1 MMDASRK
8 AAVEIERWIAMKK
21 KIGLFGVVSTGVG
34 MIIATSCFIPLA
46 SGASSVGVA
55 FVPAIVLVCAINML
69 AAASIAELGALM
81 PNLTGGL
88 AQYTLVGLG
97 PFVTIV
103 TMIGGYFVSNIFAAP
118 AEGAMFANVMTAFL
132 GDELPTAC
140 YSVTLTIVLIIIN
153 LRGVQVSTLVQSVI
167 AAIMVTSLLALGLIG
182 ALGLGS
188 GAEAAQPLVLDTDL
202 SDILPLTTTAFWLF
216 IGSEFIIPLGKDMK
230 APKRDIPRAMFL
242 SLAIMCVIQ
251 SLMVFGFAHYTPWD
265 ELAASDA
272 PHILYAENMLGGIGR
287 VWIIIVAILAAVSTQ
302 NSIIGCVAE
311 ICCGMA
317 KIGLLPALFQR
328 KNRHGAPYVVILL
341 LGVLTILIEATGLS
355 SGDSIQ
361 FLILAASLFW
371 MISYI
376 AAHVNVMVLRK
387 SAPHVPRTYRVP
399 GYPFLQIFS
408 IIGTLY
414 MIVHISPDATERLE
428 IFAIAIISTLLLAL
442 YAYVWVRTRLHISI
456 FHRVPL
462 AKVMAMEDPIYYLC
476 RHPHGIDPA
485 AKPVP
490 PIET

>member
-1 MMDASRK
+1 MR
-8 AAVEIERWIAMKK
+8 EIQSSGR
-21 KIGLFGVVSTGVG
+21 LRL
-34 MIIATSCFIPLA
+34 PL
-46 SGASSVGVA
+46 SFHPSSFQRGK
-55 FVPAIVLVCAINML
+55 
-69 AAASIAELGALM
+69 
-81 PNLTGGL
+81 
-88 AQYTLVGLG
+88 
-97 PFVTIV
+97 
-103 TMIGGYFVSNIFAAP
+103 SNIFAAP

-132 GDELPTAC
+132 GDTLPTAF
-140 YSVTLTIVLIIIN
+140 YSVTLTIVLIFIN
-153 LRGVQVSTLVQSVI
+153 LRGVKVSTLVQSVI
-167 AAIMVTSLLALGLIG
+167 AAVMVTSLFALGFVGAAGIG
-182 ALGLGS
+182 TGDAVT
-188 GAEAAQPLVLDTDL
+188 QPLMLDTRL

-251 SLMVFGFAHYTPWD
+251 SLMVAGFAHYTPWD

-328 KNRHGAPYVVILL
+328 KDRHGAPYVVILL
-341 LGVLTILIEATGLS
+341 LGILTILIEATGLS
-355 SGDSIQ
+355 SGDAIQ

-376 AAHVNVMVLRK
+376 VSHINVMVLRH

-399 GYPFLQIFS
+399 GYPVLQLFAIV
-408 IIGTLY
+408 GTLY
-414 MIVHISPDATERLE
+414 MIWHISPDASERLE
-428 IFAIAIISTLLLAL
+428 IFAITGVSTLLLAI
-442 YAYVWVRTRLHISI
+442 YAYVWVRKRLHISI

-462 AKVMAMEDPIYYLC
+462 SKVMAMEDPLYYLC
-476 RHPHGIDPA
+476 RHPQSAPTPPNA
-485 AKPVP
+485 APRA
-490 PIET
+490 EA

>member
-1 MMDASRK
+1 MQS
-8 AAVEIERWIAMKK
+8 
-21 KIGLFGVVSTGVG
+21 KIGLFGAVSTGVG

-46 SGASSVGVA
+46 SGASSVGVT
-55 FVPAIVLVCAINML
+55 FIPAILLVCAINML

-132 GDELPTAC
+132 GDTLPTAF
-140 YSVTLTIVLIIIN
+140 YSVTLTIVLIFIN
-153 LRGVQVSTLVQSVI
+153 LRGVKVSTLVQSVI
-167 AAIMVTSLLALGLIG
+167 AAVMVTSLFALGFVGAAGIG
-182 ALGLGS
+182 TGDAVT
-188 GAEAAQPLVLDTDL
+188 QPLMLDTRL

-251 SLMVFGFAHYTPWD
+251 SLMVLGFAHYTPWD

-341 LGVLTILIEATGLS
+341 LGILTILIEATGLS
-355 SGDSIQ
+355 SGDAIQ

-376 AAHVNVMVLRK
+376 VSHINVMVLRH

-399 GYPFLQIFS
+399 GYPVLQLFAIV
-408 IIGTLY
+408 GTLY
-414 MIVHISPDATERLE
+414 MIWHISPDASERLE
-428 IFAIAIISTLLLAL
+428 IFAITGVSTLLLAI
-442 YAYVWVRTRLHISI
+442 YAYVWVRKRLHISI

-462 AKVMAMEDPIYYLC
+462 SKVMAMEDPLYYLC
-476 RHPHGIDPA
+476 RHPQSAPTPPNA
-485 AKPVP
+485 APRA
-490 PIET
+490 EA

>member
-1 MMDASRK
+1 MQS
-8 AAVEIERWIAMKK
+8 
-21 KIGLFGVVSTGVG
+21 KIGLFGAVSTGVG

-46 SGASSVGVA
+46 SGASSVGIT
-55 FVPAIVLVCAINML
+55 FIPAIILVCAINML

-103 TMIGGYFVSNIFAAP
+103 TMIGGYFVGNIFAAP

-132 GDELPTAC
+132 GDTLPTAF
-140 YSVTLTIVLIIIN
+140 YSVTLTIVLILIN
-153 LRGVQVSTLVQSVI
+153 LRGVKVSTLVQSVI
-167 AAIMVTSLLALGLIG
+167 AAVMVTSLFALGFLG
-182 ALGLGS
+182 AAGLGT
-188 GAEAAQPLVLDTDL
+188 GEETAQPLVLSTDL
-202 SDILPLTTTAFWLF
+202 DDILPLTTTAFWLF
-216 IGSEFIIPLGKDMK
+216 IGSEFIIPLGKDMQN
-230 APKRDIPRAMFL
+230 PKRDVPRAMFL

-251 SLMVFGFAHYTPWD
+251 SLMTAGFAHYTPWD
-265 ELAASDA
+265 ELAVSDS
-272 PHILYAENMLGGIGR
+272 PHILYAVNMLGGLGR

-341 LGVLTILIEATGLS
+341 LGILTILIEATGLS
-355 SGDSIQ
+355 SGSAIQ
-361 FLILAASLFW
+361 FLILVASLFQ

-376 AAHVNVMVLRK
+376 VSHINVMVLRQN
-387 SAPHVPRTYRVP
+387 APQVPRTYRVP
-399 GYPFLQIFS
+399 GYPVLQLFAIAS
-408 IIGTLY
+408 TLY
-414 MIVHISPDATERLE
+414 MIWHISPDPAERLG
-428 IFAIAIISTLLLAL
+428 IFAITGASTLLLAI
-442 YAYVWVRTRLHISI
+442 YAYVWVRKRLHISI

-462 AKVMAMEDPIYYLC
+462 SKVMAMEDPLYYLC
-476 RHPHGIDPA
+476 RHPQHAPA
-485 AKPVP
+485 P
-490 PIET
+490 PDAAPRAEA

>member
-1 MMDASRK
+1 MQS
-8 AAVEIERWIAMKK
+8 
-21 KIGLFGVVSTGVG
+21 KIGLFGAVSTGVG

-46 SGASSVGVA
+46 SGASSVGIT
-55 FVPAIVLVCAINML
+55 FIPAIILVCAINML

-103 TMIGGYFVSNIFAAP
+103 TMIGGYFVGNIFAAP

-132 GDELPTAC
+132 GDTLPTAF
-140 YSVTLTIVLIIIN
+140 YSVTLTIVLILIN
-153 LRGVQVSTLVQSVI
+153 LRGVKVSTLVQSVI
-167 AAIMVTSLLALGLIG
+167 AAVMVTSLFALGFLG
-182 ALGLGS
+182 AAGLGT
-188 GAEAAQPLVLDTDL
+188 GEETAQPLVLSTDL
-202 SDILPLTTTAFWLF
+202 DDILPLTTTAFWLF
-216 IGSEFIIPLGKDMK
+216 IGSEFIIPLGKDMQN
-230 APKRDIPRAMFL
+230 PKRDVPRAMFL

-251 SLMVFGFAHYTPWD
+251 SLMTAGFAHYTPWD
-265 ELAASDA
+265 ELAVSDS
-272 PHILYAENMLGGIGR
+272 PHILYAVNMLGGLGR

-341 LGVLTILIEATGLS
+341 LGILTILIEATGLS
-355 SGDSIQ
+355 SGDAIQ

-376 AAHVNVMVLRK
+376 VSHINVMVLRH
-387 SAPHVPRTYRVP
+387 SAPQVPRTYRVP
-399 GYPFLQIFS
+399 GYPVLQLFAIV
-408 IIGTLY
+408 GTLY
-414 MIVHISPDATERLE
+414 MIWHISPDPSERLE
-428 IFAIAIISTLLLAL
+428 IFAITGVSTLLLAI
-442 YAYVWVRTRLHISI
+442 YAYVWVRKRLHISI

-462 AKVMAMEDPIYYLC
+462 SKVMAMEDPLYYLC
-476 RHPHGIDPA
+476 RHPQSTPTPPDA
-485 AKPVP
+485 APRA
-490 PIET
+490 EA

>member
-1 MMDASRK
+1 
-8 AAVEIERWIAMKK
+8 
-21 KIGLFGVVSTGVG
+21 
-34 MIIATSCFIPLA
+34 
-46 SGASSVGVA
+46 
-55 FVPAIVLVCAINML
+55 
-69 AAASIAELGALM
+69 
-81 PNLTGGL
+81 
-88 AQYTLVGLG
+88 
-97 PFVTIV
+97 
-103 TMIGGYFVSNIFAAP
+103 
-118 AEGAMFANVMTAFL
+118 MFANVMTAFL
-132 GDELPTAC
+132 GNTLPTAF
-140 YSVTLTIVLIIIN
+140 YSVTLTIALIFIN
-153 LRGVQVSTLVQSVI
+153 LRGVKVSTLVQSVI
-167 AAIMVTSLLALGLIG
+167 AAVMVTSLFALGFVGAAGIG
-182 ALGLGS
+182 TGDAVT
-188 GAEAAQPLVLDTDL
+188 QPLMLDTRL

-251 SLMVFGFAHYTPWD
+251 SLMVLGFAHYTPWD

-328 KNRHGAPYVVILL
+328 KDRHGAPYVVILL
-341 LGVLTILIEATGLS
+341 LGILTILIEATGLS
-355 SGDSIQ
+355 SGDAIQ

-376 AAHVNVMVLRK
+376 VSHINVMVLRH

-399 GYPFLQIFS
+399 GYPVLQLFAIV
-408 IIGTLY
+408 GTLY
-414 MIVHISPDATERLE
+414 MIWHISPDASERLE
-428 IFAIAIISTLLLAL
+428 IFAITGVSTLLLAI
-442 YAYVWVRTRLHISI
+442 YAYVWVRKRLHISI

-462 AKVMAMEDPIYYLC
+462 SKVMAMEDPLYYLC
-476 RHPHGIDPA
+476 RHPQSAPTPPNA
-485 AKPVP
+485 APRA
-490 PIET
+490 EA

>member
-1 MMDASRK
+1 MQS
-8 AAVEIERWIAMKK
+8 
-21 KIGLFGVVSTGVG
+21 KIGLFGAVSTGVG
-34 MIIATSCFIPLA
+34 MIIATSCFIPLV
-46 SGASSVGVA
+46 SGASSVGVT
-55 FVPAIVLVCAINML
+55 FIPAILLVCAINML

-132 GDELPTAC
+132 GNTLPTAF
-140 YSVTLTIVLIIIN
+140 YSVTLTIALIFIN
-153 LRGVQVSTLVQSVI
+153 LRGVKVSTLVQSVI
-167 AAIMVTSLLALGLIG
+167 AAVMVTSLFALGFVGAAGIG
-182 ALGLGS
+182 TGDAVT
-188 GAEAAQPLVLDTDL
+188 QPLMLDTRL

-251 SLMVFGFAHYTPWD
+251 SLMVAGFAHYTPWD

-272 PHILYAENMLGGIGR
+272 PHILYAENMLGSIGR

-328 KNRHGAPYVVILL
+328 KDRHGAPYVVILL
-341 LGVLTILIEATGLS
+341 LGILTILIEATGLS
-355 SGDSIQ
+355 SGDAIQ

-376 AAHVNVMVLRK
+376 VSHINVMVLRH

-399 GYPFLQIFS
+399 GYPVLQLFAIV
-408 IIGTLY
+408 GTLY
-414 MIVHISPDATERLE
+414 MIWHISPDASERLE
-428 IFAIAIISTLLLAL
+428 IFAITGVSTLLLAI
-442 YAYVWVRTRLHISI
+442 YAYVWVRKRLHISI

-462 AKVMAMEDPIYYLC
+462 SKVMAMEDPLYYLC
-476 RHPHGIDPA
+476 RHPQSAPTPPNA
-485 AKPVP
+485 APRA
-490 PIET
+490 EA

>member
-1 MMDASRK
+1 MQS
-8 AAVEIERWIAMKK
+8 
-21 KIGLFGVVSTGVG
+21 KIGLFGAVSTGVG

-46 SGASSVGVA
+46 SGASSVGVT
-55 FVPAIVLVCAINML
+55 FIPAILLVCAINML

-132 GDELPTAC
+132 GNTLPTAF
-140 YSVTLTIVLIIIN
+140 YSVTLTIALIFIN
-153 LRGVQVSTLVQSVI
+153 LRGVKVSTLVQSVI
-167 AAIMVTSLLALGLIG
+167 AAVMVTSLFALGFVGAAGIG
-182 ALGLGS
+182 TGDAVT
-188 GAEAAQPLVLDTDL
+188 QPLMLDTRL

-251 SLMVFGFAHYTPWD
+251 SLMVAGFAHYTPWD

-272 PHILYAENMLGGIGR
+272 PHILYAENMLGSIGR

-341 LGVLTILIEATGLS
+341 LGILTILIEATGLS
-355 SGDSIQ
+355 SGDAIQ

-376 AAHVNVMVLRK
+376 VSHINVMVLRH

-399 GYPFLQIFS
+399 GYPVLQLFAIV
-408 IIGTLY
+408 GTLY
-414 MIVHISPDATERLE
+414 MIWHISPDASERLE
-428 IFAIAIISTLLLAL
+428 IFAITGVSTLLLAI
-442 YAYVWVRTRLHISI
+442 YAYVWVRKRLHISI

-462 AKVMAMEDPIYYLC
+462 SKVMAMEDPLYYLC
-476 RHPHGIDPA
+476 RHPQSAPTPPNA
-485 AKPVP
+485 APRA
-490 PIET
+490 EA

>member
-1 MMDASRK
+1 MQS
-8 AAVEIERWIAMKK
+8 
-21 KIGLFGVVSTGVG
+21 KIGLFGAVSTGVG

-46 SGASSVGVA
+46 SGASSVGVT
-55 FVPAIVLVCAINML
+55 FIPAILLVCAINML

-132 GDELPTAC
+132 GDTLPTAF
-140 YSVTLTIVLIIIN
+140 YSVTLTIVLIFIN
-153 LRGVQVSTLVQSVI
+153 LRGVKVSTLVQSVI
-167 AAIMVTSLLALGLIG
+167 AAVMVTSLFALGFVGAAGIG
-182 ALGLGS
+182 TGDAVT
-188 GAEAAQPLVLDTDL
+188 QPLMLDTRL

-341 LGVLTILIEATGLS
+341 LGILTILIEATGLS
-355 SGDSIQ
+355 SGDAIQ

-376 AAHVNVMVLRK
+376 VSHINVMVLRR
-387 SAPHVPRTYRVP
+387 SAPQVPRTYRVP
-399 GYPFLQIFS
+399 GYPVLQLFAIV
-408 IIGTLY
+408 GTLY
-414 MIVHISPDATERLE
+414 MIWHISPDASERLE
-428 IFAIAIISTLLLAL
+428 IFAITGVSTLLLAI
-442 YAYVWVRTRLHISI
+442 YAYVWVRKRLHISI

-462 AKVMAMEDPIYYLC
+462 SKVMAMEDPLYYLC
-476 RHPHGIDPA
+476 RHPQSAPTPPNA
-485 AKPVP
+485 APRA
-490 PIET
+490 EA

>member
-1 MMDASRK
+1 MQS
-8 AAVEIERWIAMKK
+8 
-21 KIGLFGVVSTGVG
+21 KIGLFGAVSTGVG

-46 SGASSVGVA
+46 SGASSVGVT
-55 FVPAIVLVCAINML
+55 FIPAILLVCAINML

-132 GDELPTAC
+132 GDTLPTAF
-140 YSVTLTIVLIIIN
+140 YSVTLTIALIFIN
-153 LRGVQVSTLVQSVI
+153 LRGVKVSTLVQSVI
-167 AAIMVTSLLALGLIG
+167 AAVMVTSLFALGFVGAAGIG
-182 ALGLGS
+182 TGDAV
-188 GAEAAQPLVLDTDL
+188 AQPLVLDTELD
-202 SDILPLTTTAFWLF
+202 DILPLTTTAFWLF

-251 SLMVFGFAHYTPWD
+251 SLMVAGFAHYTPWD

-341 LGVLTILIEATGLS
+341 LGILTILIEATGLS
-355 SGDSIQ
+355 SGDAIQ

-376 AAHVNVMVLRK
+376 VSHINVMVLRH
-387 SAPHVPRTYRVP
+387 STPQVPRTYRVP
-399 GYPFLQIFS
+399 GYPVLQLFAIV
-408 IIGTLY
+408 GTLY
-414 MIVHISPDATERLE
+414 MIWHISPDASERLE
-428 IFAIAIISTLLLAL
+428 IFAITGVSTLLLAI
-442 YAYVWVRTRLHISI
+442 YAYVWVRKRLHISI

-462 AKVMAMEDPIYYLC
+462 SKVMAMEDPLYYLC
-476 RHPHGIDPA
+476 RHPQHVPTPPDA
-485 AKPVP
+485 APRA
-490 PIET
+490 EA

>member
-1 MMDASRK
+1 MQS
-8 AAVEIERWIAMKK
+8 
-21 KIGLFGVVSTGVG
+21 KIGLFGAVSTGVG

-46 SGASSVGVA
+46 SGASSVGVT
-55 FVPAIVLVCAINML
+55 FIPAILLVCAINML

-132 GDELPTAC
+132 GDTLPTAF
-140 YSVTLTIVLIIIN
+140 YSVTLTIVLIFIN
-153 LRGVQVSTLVQSVI
+153 LRGVKVSTLVQSVI
-167 AAIMVTSLLALGLIG
+167 AAVMVTSLFALGFVGAAGIG
-182 ALGLGS
+182 TGDAVT
-188 GAEAAQPLVLDTDL
+188 QPLMLDTRL

-251 SLMVFGFAHYTPWD
+251 SLMVAGFAHYTPWD

-272 PHILYAENMLGGIGR
+272 PHILYAENMLGSIGR

-341 LGVLTILIEATGLS
+341 LGILTILIEATGLS
-355 SGDSIQ
+355 SGDAIQ

-376 AAHVNVMVLRK
+376 VSHINVMVLRR
-387 SAPHVPRTYRVP
+387 SAPQVPRTYRVP
-399 GYPFLQIFS
+399 GYPVLQLFAIV
-408 IIGTLY
+408 GTLY
-414 MIVHISPDATERLE
+414 MIWHISPDASERLE
-428 IFAIAIISTLLLAL
+428 IFAITGVSTLLLAI
-442 YAYVWVRTRLHISI
+442 YAYVWVRKRLHISI

-462 AKVMAMEDPIYYLC
+462 SKVMAMEDPLYYLC
-476 RHPHGIDPA
+476 RHPQSAPTPPNA
-485 AKPVP
+485 APRA
-490 PIET
+490 EA

>member
-1 MMDASRK
+1 
-8 AAVEIERWIAMKK
+8 
-21 KIGLFGVVSTGVG
+21 
-34 MIIATSCFIPLA
+34 
-46 SGASSVGVA
+46 
-55 FVPAIVLVCAINML
+55 
-69 AAASIAELGALM
+69 
-81 PNLTGGL
+81 
-88 AQYTLVGLG
+88 
-97 PFVTIV
+97 
-103 TMIGGYFVSNIFAAP
+103 AAP

-132 GDELPTAC
+132 GDTLPTAF
-140 YSVTLTIVLIIIN
+140 YSVTLTIVLIFIN
-153 LRGVQVSTLVQSVI
+153 LRGVKVSTLVQSVI
-167 AAIMVTSLLALGLIG
+167 AAVMVTSLFALGFVGAAGIG
-182 ALGLGS
+182 TGDAVT
-188 GAEAAQPLVLDTDL
+188 QPLMLDTRL

-251 SLMVFGFAHYTPWD
+251 SLMVAGFAHYTPWD

-272 PHILYAENMLGGIGR
+272 PHILYAENMLGSIGR

-328 KNRHGAPYVVILL
+328 KDRHGAPYVVILL
-341 LGVLTILIEATGLS
+341 LGILTILIEATGLS
-355 SGDSIQ
+355 SGDAIQ

-376 AAHVNVMVLRK
+376 VSHINVMVLRH

-399 GYPFLQIFS
+399 GYPVLQLFAIV
-408 IIGTLY
+408 GTLY
-414 MIVHISPDATERLE
+414 MIWHISPDASERLE
-428 IFAIAIISTLLLAL
+428 IFAITGVSTLLLAI
-442 YAYVWVRTRLHISI
+442 YAYVWVRKRLHISI

-462 AKVMAMEDPIYYLC
+462 SKVMAMEDPLYYLC
-476 RHPHGIDPA
+476 RHPQSAPTPPNA
-485 AKPVP
+485 APRA
-490 PIET
+490 EA

>member
-1 MMDASRK
+1 MQS
-8 AAVEIERWIAMKK
+8 
-21 KIGLFGVVSTGVG
+21 KIGLFGAVSTGVG

-46 SGASSVGVA
+46 SGASSVGVT
-55 FVPAIVLVCAINML
+55 FIPAILLVCAINML

-132 GDELPTAC
+132 GDTLPTAF
-140 YSVTLTIVLIIIN
+140 YSVTLTIALIFIN
-153 LRGVQVSTLVQSVI
+153 LRGVKVSTLVQSVI
-167 AAIMVTSLLALGLIG
+167 AAVMVTSLFALGFVGAAGIG
-182 ALGLGS
+182 TGDAV
-188 GAEAAQPLVLDTDL
+188 AQPLVLDTELD
-202 SDILPLTTTAFWLF
+202 DILPLTTTAFWLF

-251 SLMVFGFAHYTPWD
+251 SLMVAGFAHYTPWD

-272 PHILYAENMLGGIGR
+272 PHILYAANMLGDVGR

-341 LGVLTILIEATGLS
+341 LGILTILIEATGLS
-355 SGDSIQ
+355 SGDAIQ

-376 AAHVNVMVLRK
+376 VSHINVMVLRH
-387 SAPHVPRTYRVP
+387 SAPQVPRTYRVP
-399 GYPFLQIFS
+399 GYPVLQLFAIV
-408 IIGTLY
+408 GTLY
-414 MIVHISPDATERLE
+414 MIWHISPDASERLK
-428 IFAIAIISTLLLAL
+428 IFAITGVSTLLLAI
-442 YAYVWVRTRLHISI
+442 YAYVWVRKRLHISI

-462 AKVMAMEDPIYYLC
+462 SKVMAMEDPLYYLC
-476 RHPHGIDPA
+476 RHPQHVPTPPDA
-485 AKPVP
+485 APRA
-490 PIET
+490 EA

>member
-1 MMDASRK
+1 MQS
-8 AAVEIERWIAMKK
+8 
-21 KIGLFGVVSTGVG
+21 KIGLFGAVSTGVG

-46 SGASSVGVA
+46 SGASSVGVT
-55 FVPAIVLVCAINML
+55 FIPAILLVCAINML

-132 GDELPTAC
+132 GNTLPTAF
-140 YSVTLTIVLIIIN
+140 YSVTLTIALIFIN
-153 LRGVQVSTLVQSVI
+153 LRGVKVSTLVQSVI
-167 AAIMVTSLLALGLIG
+167 AAVMVTSLFALGFVGAAGIG
-182 ALGLGS
+182 TGDAVT
-188 GAEAAQPLVLDTDL
+188 QPLMLDTRL

-251 SLMVFGFAHYTPWD
+251 SLMVAGFAHYTPWD

-272 PHILYAENMLGGIGR
+272 PHILYAENMLGSIGR

-328 KNRHGAPYVVILL
+328 KDRHGAPYVVILL
-341 LGVLTILIEATGLS
+341 LGILTILIEATGLS
-355 SGDSIQ
+355 SGDAIQ

-376 AAHVNVMVLRK
+376 VSHINVMVLRH

-399 GYPFLQIFS
+399 GYPVLQLFAIV
-408 IIGTLY
+408 GTLY
-414 MIVHISPDATERLE
+414 MIWHISPDASERLE
-428 IFAIAIISTLLLAL
+428 IFAITGVSTLLLAI
-442 YAYVWVRTRLHISI
+442 YAYVWVRKRLHISI

-462 AKVMAMEDPIYYLC
+462 SKVMAMEDPLYYLC
-476 RHPHGIDPA
+476 RHPQSAPTPPNA
-485 AKPVP
+485 APRA
-490 PIET
+490 EA

>member
-1 MMDASRK
+1 MQS
-8 AAVEIERWIAMKK
+8 
-21 KIGLFGVVSTGVG
+21 KIGLFGAVSTGVG

-46 SGASSVGVA
+46 SGASSVGVT
-55 FVPAIVLVCAINML
+55 FIPAILLVCAINML

-132 GDELPTAC
+132 GDTLPTAF
-140 YSVTLTIVLIIIN
+140 YSVTLTIALIFIN
-153 LRGVQVSTLVQSVI
+153 LRGVKVSTLVQSVI
-167 AAIMVTSLLALGLIG
+167 AAVMVTSLFALGFVGAAGIG
-182 ALGLGS
+182 TGDTV
-188 GAEAAQPLVLDTDL
+188 AQPLVLDTELD
-202 SDILPLTTTAFWLF
+202 DILPLTTTAFWLF

-251 SLMVFGFAHYTPWD
+251 SLMVAGFAHYTPWD

-272 PHILYAENMLGGIGR
+272 PHILYAANMLGDVGR

-341 LGVLTILIEATGLS
+341 LGILTILIEATGLS
-355 SGDSIQ
+355 SGDAIQ

-376 AAHVNVMVLRK
+376 VSHINVMVLRH
-387 SAPHVPRTYRVP
+387 SAPQVPRTYRVP
-399 GYPFLQIFS
+399 GYPVLQLFAIV
-408 IIGTLY
+408 GTLY
-414 MIVHISPDATERLE
+414 MIWHISPDASERLE
-428 IFAIAIISTLLLAL
+428 IFAITGVSTLLLAI
-442 YAYVWVRTRLHISI
+442 YAYVWVRKRLHISI

-462 AKVMAMEDPIYYLC
+462 SKVMAMEDPLYYLC
-476 RHPHGIDPA
+476 RHPQHMPTPPDA
-485 AKPVP
+485 APRA
-490 PIET
+490 EA

>member
-1 MMDASRK
+1 MQS
-8 AAVEIERWIAMKK
+8 
-21 KIGLFGVVSTGVG
+21 KIGLFGAVSTGVG

-46 SGASSVGVA
+46 SGASSVGVT
-55 FVPAIVLVCAINML
+55 FIPAIFLVCAINML

-118 AEGAMFANVMTAFL
+118 AEGAMFANVMTSFL
-132 GDELPTAC
+132 GDTLPTAF
-140 YSVTLTIVLIIIN
+140 YSVTLTIALIFIN
-153 LRGVQVSTLVQSVI
+153 LRGVKVSTLVQSVI
-167 AAIMVTSLLALGLIG
+167 AAVMVTSLFALGFVGAAGIG
-182 ALGLGS
+182 TGDAVT
-188 GAEAAQPLVLDTDL
+188 QPLMLDTRL

-251 SLMVFGFAHYTPWD
+251 SLMVAGFAHYTPWD

-272 PHILYAENMLGGIGR
+272 PHILYAENMLGSIGR

-341 LGVLTILIEATGLS
+341 LGILTILIEATGLS
-355 SGDSIQ
+355 SGDAIQ

-376 AAHVNVMVLRK
+376 VSHINVMVLRR
-387 SAPHVPRTYRVP
+387 SAPQVPRTYRVP
-399 GYPFLQIFS
+399 GYPVLQLFAIV
-408 IIGTLY
+408 GTLY
-414 MIVHISPDATERLE
+414 MIWHISPDASERLE
-428 IFAIAIISTLLLAL
+428 IFAITGVSTLLLAI
-442 YAYVWVRTRLHISI
+442 YAYVWVRKRLHISI

-462 AKVMAMEDPIYYLC
+462 SKVMAMEDPLYYLC
-476 RHPHGIDPA
+476 RHPQSAPTPPNA
-485 AKPVP
+485 APRA
-490 PIET
+490 EA

>member
-1 MMDASRK
+1 MQS
-8 AAVEIERWIAMKK
+8 
-21 KIGLFGVVSTGVG
+21 KIGLFGAVSTGVG

-46 SGASSVGVA
+46 SGASSVGVT
-55 FVPAIVLVCAINML
+55 FIPAILLVCAINML

-132 GDELPTAC
+132 GDTLPTAF
-140 YSVTLTIVLIIIN
+140 YSVTLTIALIFIN
-153 LRGVQVSTLVQSVI
+153 LRGVKVSTLVQSVI
-167 AAIMVTSLLALGLIG
+167 AAVMVTSLFALGFVGAAGIG
-182 ALGLGS
+182 TGDTV
-188 GAEAAQPLVLDTDL
+188 AQPLVLDTELD
-202 SDILPLTTTAFWLF
+202 DILPLTTTAFWLF

-251 SLMVFGFAHYTPWD
+251 SLMVAGFAHYTPWD

-272 PHILYAENMLGGIGR
+272 PHILYAANMLGDVGR

-341 LGVLTILIEATGLS
+341 LGILTILIEATGLS
-355 SGDSIQ
+355 SGDAIQ

-376 AAHVNVMVLRK
+376 VSHINVMVLRR
-387 SAPHVPRTYRVP
+387 SAPQVPRTYRVP
-399 GYPFLQIFS
+399 GYPVLQLFAIV
-408 IIGTLY
+408 GTLY
-414 MIVHISPDATERLE
+414 MIWHISPDASERLE
-428 IFAIAIISTLLLAL
+428 IFAITGVSTLLLAI
-442 YAYVWVRTRLHISI
+442 YAYVWVRKRLHISI

-462 AKVMAMEDPIYYLC
+462 SKVMAMEDPLYYLC
-476 RHPHGIDPA
+476 RHPQHVPTPPDA
-485 AKPVP
+485 APRA
-490 PIET
+490 EA

>member
-1 MMDASRK
+1 MR
-8 AAVEIERWIAMKK
+8 EIQSSGR
-21 KIGLFGVVSTGVG
+21 LRL
-34 MIIATSCFIPLA
+34 PL
-46 SGASSVGVA
+46 SFHPSSFQRGK
-55 FVPAIVLVCAINML
+55 
-69 AAASIAELGALM
+69 
-81 PNLTGGL
+81 
-88 AQYTLVGLG
+88 
-97 PFVTIV
+97 
-103 TMIGGYFVSNIFAAP
+103 SNIFAAP

-132 GDELPTAC
+132 GDTLPTAF
-140 YSVTLTIVLIIIN
+140 YSVTLTIVLIFIN
-153 LRGVQVSTLVQSVI
+153 LRGVKVSTLVQSVI
-167 AAIMVTSLLALGLIG
+167 AAVMVTSLFALGFVGAAGIG
-182 ALGLGS
+182 TGDAVT
-188 GAEAAQPLVLDTDL
+188 QPLMLDTRL

-251 SLMVFGFAHYTPWD
+251 SLMVAGFAHYTPWD

-272 PHILYAENMLGGIGR
+272 PHILYAENMLGSIGR

-328 KNRHGAPYVVILL
+328 KDRHGAPYVVILL
-341 LGVLTILIEATGLS
+341 LGILTILIEATGLS
-355 SGDSIQ
+355 SGDAIQ

-376 AAHVNVMVLRK
+376 VSHINVMVLRH

-399 GYPFLQIFS
+399 GYPVLQLFAIV
-408 IIGTLY
+408 GTLY
-414 MIVHISPDATERLE
+414 MIWHISPDASERLE
-428 IFAIAIISTLLLAL
+428 IFAITGVSTLLLAI
-442 YAYVWVRTRLHISI
+442 YAYVWVRKRLHISI

-462 AKVMAMEDPIYYLC
+462 SKVMAMEDPLYYLC
-476 RHPHGIDPA
+476 RHPQSAPTPPNA
-485 AKPVP
+485 APRA
-490 PIET
+490 EA

>member
-1 MMDASRK
+1 MQS
-8 AAVEIERWIAMKK
+8 
-21 KIGLFGVVSTGVG
+21 KIGLFGAVSTGVG

-46 SGASSVGVA
+46 SGASSVGVT
-55 FVPAIVLVCAINML
+55 FIPAILLVCAINML

-132 GDELPTAC
+132 GNTLPTAF
-140 YSVTLTIVLIIIN
+140 YSVTLTIALIFIN
-153 LRGVQVSTLVQSVI
+153 LRGIKVSTLVQSVI
-167 AAIMVTSLLALGLIG
+167 AAVMVTSLFALGFVGAAGIG
-182 ALGLGS
+182 TGDAVT
-188 GAEAAQPLVLDTDL
+188 QPLMLDTRL

-251 SLMVFGFAHYTPWD
+251 SLMVAGFAHYTPWD

-272 PHILYAENMLGGIGR
+272 PHILYAENMLGSIGR

-328 KNRHGAPYVVILL
+328 KDRHGAPYVVILL
-341 LGVLTILIEATGLS
+341 LGILTILIEATGLS
-355 SGDSIQ
+355 SGDAIQ

-376 AAHVNVMVLRK
+376 VSHINVMVLRH

-399 GYPFLQIFS
+399 GYPVLQLFAIV
-408 IIGTLY
+408 GTLY
-414 MIVHISPDATERLE
+414 MIWHISPDASERLE
-428 IFAIAIISTLLLAL
+428 IFAITGVSTLLLAI
-442 YAYVWVRTRLHISI
+442 YAYVWVRKRLHISI

-462 AKVMAMEDPIYYLC
+462 SKVMAMEDPLYYLC
-476 RHPHGIDPA
+476 RHPQSAPTPPNA
-485 AKPVP
+485 APRA
-490 PIET
+490 EA

>member
-1 MMDASRK
+1 MQS
-8 AAVEIERWIAMKK
+8 
-21 KIGLFGVVSTGVG
+21 KIGLFGAVSTGVG

-46 SGASSVGVA
+46 SGASSVGVT
-55 FVPAIVLVCAINML
+55 FIPAILLVCAINML

-132 GDELPTAC
+132 GDTLPTAF
-140 YSVTLTIVLIIIN
+140 YSVTLTIALIFIN
-153 LRGVQVSTLVQSVI
+153 LRGVKVSTLVQSVI
-167 AAIMVTSLLALGLIG
+167 AAVMVTSLFALGFVGAAGIG
-182 ALGLGS
+182 TGDTV
-188 GAEAAQPLVLDTDL
+188 AQPLVLDTELD
-202 SDILPLTTTAFWLF
+202 DILPLTTTAFWLF

-251 SLMVFGFAHYTPWD
+251 SLMVAGFAHYTPWD

-272 PHILYAENMLGGIGR
+272 PHILYAANMLGDVGR

-341 LGVLTILIEATGLS
+341 LGILTILIEATGLS
-355 SGDSIQ
+355 SGDAIQ

-376 AAHVNVMVLRK
+376 VSHINVMVLRH
-387 SAPHVPRTYRVP
+387 SAPQVPRTYRVP
-399 GYPFLQIFS
+399 GYPVLQLFAIV
-408 IIGTLY
+408 GTLY
-414 MIVHISPDATERLE
+414 MIWHISPDASERLE
-428 IFAIAIISTLLLAL
+428 IFAITGVSTLLLAI
-442 YAYVWVRTRLHISI
+442 YAYVWVRKRLHISI

-462 AKVMAMEDPIYYLC
+462 SKVMAMEDPLYYLC
-476 RHPHGIDPA
+476 RHSQHVPTPPDA
-485 AKPVP
+485 APRA
-490 PIET
+490 EA

>member
-1 MMDASRK
+1 MQS
-8 AAVEIERWIAMKK
+8 
-21 KIGLFGVVSTGVG
+21 KIGLFGAVSTGVG

-46 SGASSVGVA
+46 SGASSVGVT
-55 FVPAIVLVCAINML
+55 FIPAILLVCAINML

-132 GDELPTAC
+132 GDTLPTAF
-140 YSVTLTIVLIIIN
+140 YSVTLTIVLIFIN
-153 LRGVQVSTLVQSVI
+153 LRGVKVSTLVQSVI
-167 AAIMVTSLLALGLIG
+167 AAVMVTSLFALGFVGAAGIG
-182 ALGLGS
+182 TGDPV
-188 GAEAAQPLVLDTDL
+188 AQPLVLDTELD
-202 SDILPLTTTAFWLF
+202 DILPLTTTAFWLF

-251 SLMVFGFAHYTPWD
+251 SLMVAGFAHYTPWD

-272 PHILYAENMLGGIGR
+272 PHILYAENMLGSIGR

-341 LGVLTILIEATGLS
+341 LGILTILIEATGLS
-355 SGDSIQ
+355 SGDAIQ

-376 AAHVNVMVLRK
+376 VSHINVMVLRH

-399 GYPFLQIFS
+399 GYPVLQLFAIV
-408 IIGTLY
+408 GTLY
-414 MIVHISPDATERLE
+414 MIWHISPDASERLE
-428 IFAIAIISTLLLAL
+428 IFAITGVSTLLLAI
-442 YAYVWVRTRLHISI
+442 YAYVWVRKRLHISI

-462 AKVMAMEDPIYYLC
+462 SKVMAMEDPLYYLC
-476 RHPHGIDPA
+476 RHPQSTPTPPDA
-485 AKPVP
+485 APRA
-490 PIET
+490 EA

>member
-1 MMDASRK
+1 MQS
-8 AAVEIERWIAMKK
+8 
-21 KIGLFGVVSTGVG
+21 KIGLFGAVSTGVG

-46 SGASSVGVA
+46 SGASSVGVT
-55 FVPAIVLVCAINML
+55 FIPAILLVCAINML

-132 GDELPTAC
+132 GDTLPTAF
-140 YSVTLTIVLIIIN
+140 YSVTLTIALIFIN
-153 LRGVQVSTLVQSVI
+153 LRGVKVSTLVQSVI
-167 AAIMVTSLLALGLIG
+167 AAVMVTSLFALGFVGAAGIG
-182 ALGLGS
+182 TGDTV
-188 GAEAAQPLVLDTDL
+188 AQPLVLDTELD
-202 SDILPLTTTAFWLF
+202 DILPLTTTAFWLF

-251 SLMVFGFAHYTPWD
+251 SLMVAGFAHYTPWD

-272 PHILYAENMLGGIGR
+272 PHILYAANMLGDVGR

-341 LGVLTILIEATGLS
+341 LGILTILIEATGLS
-355 SGDSIQ
+355 SGDAIQ

-376 AAHVNVMVLRK
+376 VSHINVMVLRH
-387 SAPHVPRTYRVP
+387 SAPQVPRTYRVP
-399 GYPFLQIFS
+399 GYPVLQLFAIV
-408 IIGTLY
+408 GTLY
-414 MIVHISPDATERLE
+414 MIWHISPDASERLE
-428 IFAIAIISTLLLAL
+428 IFAITGVSTLLLAI
-442 YAYVWVRTRLHISI
+442 YAYVWVRKRLHISI

-462 AKVMAMEDPIYYLC
+462 SKVMAMEDPLYYLC
-476 RHPHGIDPA
+476 RHPQHVPTPPDA
-485 AKPVP
+485 APRA
-490 PIET
+490 EA

>member
-1 MMDASRK
+1 MR
-8 AAVEIERWIAMKK
+8 EIQSSGR
-21 KIGLFGVVSTGVG
+21 LRL
-34 MIIATSCFIPLA
+34 PL
-46 SGASSVGVA
+46 SFHPSSFQRGK
-55 FVPAIVLVCAINML
+55 
-69 AAASIAELGALM
+69 
-81 PNLTGGL
+81 
-88 AQYTLVGLG
+88 
-97 PFVTIV
+97 
-103 TMIGGYFVSNIFAAP
+103 SNIFAAP

-132 GDELPTAC
+132 GDTLPTAF
-140 YSVTLTIVLIIIN
+140 YSVTLTIVLIFIN
-153 LRGVQVSTLVQSVI
+153 LRGVKVSTLVQSVI
-167 AAIMVTSLLALGLIG
+167 AAVMVTSLFALGFVGAAGIG
-182 ALGLGS
+182 TGDAVT
-188 GAEAAQPLVLDTDL
+188 QPLMLDTRL

-251 SLMVFGFAHYTPWD
+251 SLMVLGFAHYTPWD

-328 KNRHGAPYVVILL
+328 KDRHGAPYVVILL
-341 LGVLTILIEATGLS
+341 LGILTILIEATGLS
-355 SGDSIQ
+355 SGDAIQ

-376 AAHVNVMVLRK
+376 VSHINVMVLRH
-387 SAPHVPRTYRVP
+387 SAPQVPRTYRVP
-399 GYPFLQIFS
+399 GYPVLQLFAIV
-408 IIGTLY
+408 GTLY
-414 MIVHISPDATERLE
+414 MIWHISPDASERLE
-428 IFAIAIISTLLLAL
+428 IFAITGVSTLLLAI
-442 YAYVWVRTRLHISI
+442 YAYVWVRKRLHISI

-462 AKVMAMEDPIYYLC
+462 SKVMAMEDPLYYLC
-476 RHPHGIDPA
+476 RHPHATPTPPDA
-485 AKPVP
+485 APRA
-490 PIET
+490 EA

>member
-1 MMDASRK
+1 MQS
-8 AAVEIERWIAMKK
+8 
-21 KIGLFGVVSTGVG
+21 KIGLFGAVSTGVG

-46 SGASSVGVA
+46 SGASSVGVT
-55 FVPAIVLVCAINML
+55 FIPAILLVCAINML

-132 GDELPTAC
+132 GDTLPNAF
-140 YSVTLTIVLIIIN
+140 YSVTLTIALIFIN
-153 LRGVQVSTLVQSVI
+153 LRGVKVSTLVQSVI
-167 AAIMVTSLLALGLIG
+167 AAVMVTSLFALGFVGAAGIG
-182 ALGLGS
+182 TGDAV
-188 GAEAAQPLVLDTDL
+188 AQPLVLDTELD
-202 SDILPLTTTAFWLF
+202 DILPLTTTAFWLF

-251 SLMVFGFAHYTPWD
+251 SLMVAGFAHYTPWD

-341 LGVLTILIEATGLS
+341 LGILTILIEATGLS
-355 SGDSIQ
+355 SGDAIQ

-376 AAHVNVMVLRK
+376 VSHINVMVLRH

-399 GYPFLQIFS
+399 GYPVLQLFAIV
-408 IIGTLY
+408 GTLY
-414 MIVHISPDATERLE
+414 MIWHISPDPAERLG
-428 IFAIAIISTLLLAL
+428 IFAITGASTLLLAI
-442 YAYVWVRTRLHISI
+442 YAYVWVRKRLHISI

-462 AKVMAMEDPIYYLC
+462 SKVMAMEDPLYYLC
-476 RHPHGIDPA
+476 RHPQSAPTPPNA
-485 AKPVP
+485 APRA
-490 PIET
+490 EA

>member
-1 MMDASRK
+1 MQS
-8 AAVEIERWIAMKK
+8 
-21 KIGLFGVVSTGVG
+21 KIGLFGAVSTGVG

-46 SGASSVGVA
+46 SGASSVGVT
-55 FVPAIVLVCAINML
+55 FIPAILLVCAINML

-132 GDELPTAC
+132 GDTLPTAF
-140 YSVTLTIVLIIIN
+140 YSVTLTIALIFIN
-153 LRGVQVSTLVQSVI
+153 LRGVKVSTLVQSVI
-167 AAIMVTSLLALGLIG
+167 AAVMVTSLFALGFVGAAGIG
-182 ALGLGS
+182 TGDAV
-188 GAEAAQPLVLDTDL
+188 AQPLVLDTELD
-202 SDILPLTTTAFWLF
+202 DILPLTTTAFWLF

-251 SLMVFGFAHYTPWD
+251 SLMVLGFAHYTPWD

-341 LGVLTILIEATGLS
+341 LGILTILIEATGLS
-355 SGDSIQ
+355 SGDAIQ

-376 AAHVNVMVLRK
+376 VSHINVMVLRH
-387 SAPHVPRTYRVP
+387 SAPQVPRTYRVP
-399 GYPFLQIFS
+399 GYPVLQLFAIV
-408 IIGTLY
+408 GTLY
-414 MIVHISPDATERLE
+414 MIWHISPDASERLE
-428 IFAIAIISTLLLAL
+428 IFAITGVSTLLLAI
-442 YAYVWVRTRLHISI
+442 YAYVWVRKRLHISI

-462 AKVMAMEDPIYYLC
+462 SKVMAMEDPLYYLC
-476 RHPHGIDPA
+476 RHPQSAPTPPNA
-485 AKPVP
+485 APRA
-490 PIET
+490 EA

>member
-1 MMDASRK
+1 MQS
-8 AAVEIERWIAMKK
+8 
-21 KIGLFGVVSTGVG
+21 KIGLFGAVSTGVG

-46 SGASSVGVA
+46 SGASSVGVT
-55 FVPAIVLVCAINML
+55 FIPAILLVCAVNML

-132 GDELPTAC
+132 GNTLPTAF
-140 YSVTLTIVLIIIN
+140 YSVTLTIALIFIN
-153 LRGVQVSTLVQSVI
+153 LRGVKVSTLVQSVI
-167 AAIMVTSLLALGLIG
+167 AAVMVTSLFALGFVGAAGIG
-182 ALGLGS
+182 TGDAVT
-188 GAEAAQPLVLDTDL
+188 QPLMLDTRL

-251 SLMVFGFAHYTPWD
+251 SLMVAGFAHYTPWD

-272 PHILYAENMLGGIGR
+272 PHILYAENMLGSIGR

-328 KNRHGAPYVVILL
+328 KDRHGAPYVVILL
-341 LGVLTILIEATGLS
+341 LGILTILIEATGLS
-355 SGDSIQ
+355 SGDAIQ

-376 AAHVNVMVLRK
+376 VSHINVMVLRH

-399 GYPFLQIFS
+399 GYPVLQLFAIV
-408 IIGTLY
+408 GTLY
-414 MIVHISPDATERLE
+414 MIWHISPDASERLE
-428 IFAIAIISTLLLAL
+428 IFAITGVSTLLLAI
-442 YAYVWVRTRLHISI
+442 YAYVWVRKRLHISI

-462 AKVMAMEDPIYYLC
+462 SKVMAMEDPLYYLC
-476 RHPHGIDPA
+476 RHPQSAPTPPNA
-485 AKPVP
+485 APRA
-490 PIET
+490 EA

>member
-1 MMDASRK
+1 MR
-8 AAVEIERWIAMKK
+8 EIQSSGR
-21 KIGLFGVVSTGVG
+21 LRL
-34 MIIATSCFIPLA
+34 PL
-46 SGASSVGVA
+46 SFHPSSFQRGK
-55 FVPAIVLVCAINML
+55 
-69 AAASIAELGALM
+69 
-81 PNLTGGL
+81 
-88 AQYTLVGLG
+88 
-97 PFVTIV
+97 
-103 TMIGGYFVSNIFAAP
+103 SNIFAAP

-132 GDELPTAC
+132 GDTLPTAF
-140 YSVTLTIVLIIIN
+140 YSVTLTIVLIFIN
-153 LRGVQVSTLVQSVI
+153 LRGVKVSTLVQSVI
-167 AAIMVTSLLALGLIG
+167 AAVMVTSLFALGFAGAAGIG
-182 ALGLGS
+182 TGDPV
-188 GAEAAQPLVLDTDL
+188 AQPLVLDTELD
-202 SDILPLTTTAFWLF
+202 DILPLTTTAFWLF

-272 PHILYAENMLGGIGR
+272 PHILYAENMLGCIGR

-341 LGVLTILIEATGLS
+341 LGILTILIEATGLS
-355 SGDSIQ
+355 SGDAIQ

-376 AAHVNVMVLRK
+376 VSHINVMVLRR
-387 SAPHVPRTYRVP
+387 SAPQVPRTYRVP
-399 GYPFLQIFS
+399 GYPVLQLFAIV
-408 IIGTLY
+408 GTLY
-414 MIVHISPDATERLE
+414 MIWHISPDASERLE
-428 IFAIAIISTLLLAL
+428 IFAITGVSTLLLAI
-442 YAYVWVRTRLHISI
+442 YAYVWVRKRLHISI

-462 AKVMAMEDPIYYLC
+462 SKVMAMEDPLYYLC
-476 RHPHGIDPA
+476 RHPQSAPTPPNA
-485 AKPVP
+485 APRA
-490 PIET
+490 EA

>member
-1 MMDASRK
+1 MQS
-8 AAVEIERWIAMKK
+8 
-21 KIGLFGVVSTGVG
+21 KIGLFGAVSTGVG

-46 SGASSVGVA
+46 SGASSVGVT
-55 FVPAIVLVCAINML
+55 FIPAILLVCAINML

-132 GDELPTAC
+132 GDTLPTAF
-140 YSVTLTIVLIIIN
+140 YSVTLTIALIFIN
-153 LRGVQVSTLVQSVI
+153 LRGVKVSTLVQSVI
-167 AAIMVTSLLALGLIG
+167 AAVMVTSLFALGFVGAAGIG
-182 ALGLGS
+182 TGDAV
-188 GAEAAQPLVLDTDL
+188 AQPLVLDTELD
-202 SDILPLTTTAFWLF
+202 DILPLTTTAFWLF

-242 SLAIMCVIQ
+242 SLAIMCIIQ
-251 SLMVFGFAHYTPWD
+251 SLMVLGFAHYTPWD
-265 ELAASDA
+265 TLAASDA
-272 PHILYAENMLGGIGR
+272 PHILYAENMLGDIGR

-302 NSIIGCVAE
+302 NSIIGCGAE

-341 LGVLTILIEATGLS
+341 LGILTILIEATGLS
-355 SGDSIQ
+355 SGDAIQ

-376 AAHVNVMVLRK
+376 VSHINVMVLRH
-387 SAPHVPRTYRVP
+387 SAPQVPRTYRVP
-399 GYPFLQIFS
+399 GYPVLQLFAIV
-408 IIGTLY
+408 GTLY
-414 MIVHISPDATERLE
+414 MIWHISPDPSERLE
-428 IFAIAIISTLLLAL
+428 IFAITGVSTLLLAI
-442 YAYVWVRTRLHISI
+442 YAYVWVRKRLHISI

-462 AKVMAMEDPIYYLC
+462 SKVMAMEDPLYYLC
-476 RHPHGIDPA
+476 RHPQSTPTPPDA
-485 AKPVP
+485 APRA
-490 PIET
+490 EA